1 MDRDDCGEPLRPKG
15 MDGKPGDILFVVIA
29 ALMVA
34 GMVAIF
40 VLSSFER

>member
-1 MDRDDCGEPLRPKG
+1 MDQDEWGTPLRPNG

-34 GMVAIF
+34 AMVGIILLGA
-40 VLSSFER
+40 FER